1 MDNSKSIGKTIGS
14 LALGALAGVA
24 VGVLFAPRKGTKTRN
39 KISGGAKKITKDLK
53 RKMVSEAKD
62 FRKTMNRGA
71 KSLKNRA
78 SKLEDMVEERI
89 ESASTILKE
98 NANALLNMNEDHQ
111 IKK

>member
-1 MDNSKSIGKTIGS
+1 
-14 LALGALAGVA
+14 
-24 VGVLFAPRKGTKTRN
+24 
-39 KISGGAKKITKDLK
+39 
-53 RKMVSEAKD
+53 MVDEAKD

-89 ESASTILKE
+89 ESASSILKD
-98 NANALLNMNEDHQ
+98 NANALLHLNEDHQ

>member
-24 VGVLFAPRKGTKTRN
+24 VGILFAPRKGTKTRN
-39 KISGGAKKITKDLK
+39 KISGGAKKITKDLQK
-53 RKMVSEAKD
+53 KMINEAKG

-71 KSLKNRA
+71 KNLKNKA
-78 SKLEDMVEERI
+78 SKLEGIVEERI
-89 ESASTILKE
+89 ESASNILKE
-98 NANALLNMNEDHQ
+98 NANALLQLNEDHQ

>member
-1 MDNSKSIGKTIGS
+1 MNHSNLIKAIESGD
-14 LALGALAGVA
+14 
-24 VGVLFAPRKGTKTRN
+24 TKT
-39 KISGGAKKITKDLK
+39 ADFL
-53 RKMVSEAKD
+53 
-62 FRKTMNRGA
+62 FRKSMNRGA